1 MEAVIL
7 LREAVIGGLR
17 GDAALM
23 ALVNAVEDG
32 ATPKFSAPALIVG
45 EMFATEWGARGL
57 KGLSIRVPLTLID
70 RADRPARLAD
80 AAERVE
86 AVMGGLPATAGPW
99 RIGVV
104 RFDRSRTVRSA
115 DGQWSMLIDYLA
127 RLSRVG

>member
-7 LREAVIGGLR
+7 LREAVIGALR
-17 GDAALM
+17 GDAGLM

-45 EMFATEWGARGL
+45 EMFAAEWGARGL

-86 AVMGGLPATAGPW
+86 AVMGGLPAAAGPW

-127 RLSRVG
+127 RVSRVG